1 MSCDFTEKI
10 SLLIDGE
17 LSEHE
22 AREVQRHLTGCA
34 ACQEAR
40 ADFLSFRSEISS
52 YGASLNP
59 AAQADALNRILGQST
74 DQSRVTPVKPKLG
87 WSWSFASR
95 AVAFASLI
103 LVAALIGF
111 IVFRTAQNNDSSI
124 AQKNPAP
131 VPSPAAPSVASA
143 TPDAT
148 PLASPEPSQ
157 TPGAPGARPSEKNPS
172 KPKSVRRY
180 PVLPNDGNN
189 IASVQPNTDVAPPS
203 TSATNAG
210 DIQALTAMHFEK
222 SELLLRAFRNVRS
235 PKRGRPVDVDY
246 ERKLARQL
254 IVRNMMLRREAE
266 TAGEIQVGS
275 LLENLEP
282 ILLDIANLPAG
293 AGADDVRI
301 INDRV
306 ERKNIVA
313 LLQVN
318 STVLARARDD
328 DD

>member
-1 MSCDFTEKI
+1 MSCDFTDKI

-40 ADFLSFRSEISS
+40 ADFLSFRTEISS

-59 AAQADALNRILGQST
+59 AAQADALKRILGQT
-74 DQSRVTPVKPKLG
+74 ADQPRVTSVKPKLG
-87 WSWSFASR
+87 WSWGFAPR
-95 AVAFASLI
+95 AVAFASLV

-111 IVFRTAQNNDSSI
+111 IVYRVAQTNESI
-124 AQKNPAP
+124 AQKNAAPA
-131 VPSPAAPSVASA
+131 PSPAAPIASA
-143 TPDAT
+143 TPEAT

-157 TPGAPGARPSEKNPS
+157 TPGAPGAKPAEKNPS

-189 IASVQPNTDVAPPS
+189 IARVQPQTDVVQPS
-203 TSATNAG
+203 TSENNAG
-210 DIQALTAMHFEK
+210 DIQALTAMHLEK
-222 SELLLRAFRNVRS
+222 SELLLRAFRNVRT
-235 PKRGRPVDVDY
+235 PKSGRPVDVDY
-246 ERKLARQL
+246 ERNLAQQL
-254 IVRNMMLRREAE
+254 IVRNMMLKREADA
-266 TAGEIQVGS
+266 AGEIQVGS

-282 ILLDIANLPAG
+282 ILLDIANLPEG

>member
-22 AREVQRHLTGCA
+22 AREVQRHLSGCA
-34 ACQEAR
+34 GCQAAR
-40 ADFLSFRSEISS
+40 ADFLSFRTEISS

-59 AAQADALNRILGQST
+59 AVQADALKRILGQST
-74 DQSRVTPVKPKLG
+74 DQPRVAPVKPKLG
-87 WSWSFASR
+87 WSWNFAPR

-111 IVFRTAQNNDSSI
+111 IVYRAAQNNESSV

-131 VPSPAAPSVASA
+131 VPSPTAQIASA
-143 TPDAT
+143 TPEAT

-157 TPGAPGARPSEKNPS
+157 TPGAPGAKPSEKNPS

-189 IASVQPNTDVAPPS
+189 IANLQPNTDVAQPS
-203 TSATNAG
+203 TSANNAG

-235 PKRGRPVDVDY
+235 TKPGRPVDVDY
-246 ERKLARQL
+246 ERKLAQQL
-254 IVRNMMLRREAE
+254 IVRNMMLKREADA
-266 TAGEIQVGS
+266 AGDIQVAS
-275 LLENLEP
+275 LLESLEP
-282 ILLDIANLPAG
+282 LLLDIANLPQG
-293 AGADDVRI
+293 AGADDVRV

-318 STVLARARDD
+318 STMLARARDD

>member
-17 LSEHE
+17 LSEHD

-59 AAQADALNRILGQST
+59 AAQAAALKRILGQST
-74 DQSRVTPVKPKLG
+74 NQPRVTSVKPKLG
-87 WSWSFASR
+87 WSWSFAPR
-95 AVAFASLI
+95 AVAFASLV
-103 LVAALIGF
+103 LAAALIGF
-111 IVFRTAQNNDSSI
+111 IVYRGAQTNQSSI
-124 AQKNPAP
+124 AQKNPPAA
-131 VPSPAAPSVASA
+131 PSPAARIASA
-143 TPDAT
+143 TPEAT

-157 TPGAPGARPSEKNPS
+157 TPGAPGAKPSEKNPS

-189 IASVQPNTDVAPPS
+189 IASVQPHTDGAQPS
-203 TSATNAG
+203 TSPNNAG
-210 DIQALTAMHFEK
+210 DIQALTGMHLEK
-222 SELLLRAFRNVRS
+222 SELLLRAFRNVRTAK
-235 PKRGRPVDVDY
+235 PGGTVDVDY
-246 ERKLARQL
+246 ERKLAQQL
-254 IVRNMMLRREAE
+254 IVQNMMLKREADA
-266 TAGEIQVGS
+266 AGDIQVGS

-282 ILLDIANLPAG
+282 ILLDIANLPQG
-293 AGADDVRI
+293 VGADDVRV

-318 STVLARARDD
+318 STMLARARDD

>member
-1 MSCDFTEKI
+1 MNCDFTEKI

-22 AREVQRHLTGCA
+22 AREVQRHLSGCGG
-34 ACQEAR
+34 CQAAR
-40 ADFLSFRSEISS
+40 ADFLGFRSEISN

-59 AAQADALNRILGQST
+59 AAQAEALKRILGQST
-74 DQSRVTPVKPKLG
+74 DRPRVAPKLG
-87 WSWSFASR
+87 WSWSFAPR

-111 IVFRTAQNNDSSI
+111 IVYRAAQNNESSI

-131 VPSPAAPSVASA
+131 VPSPTAQIASA
-143 TPDAT
+143 TPEAT

-157 TPGAPGARPSEKNPS
+157 TPGAPGAKPSDKNPS

-189 IASVQPNTDVAPPS
+189 IASVQPNSDAAQPS
-203 TSATNAG
+203 TSANNAG

-235 PKRGRPVDVDY
+235 SKPGRPVDVDY

-254 IVRNMMLRREAE
+254 IVRNMMLKREAD

-293 AGADDVRI
+293 AGAEDVRV

-328 DD
+328 D